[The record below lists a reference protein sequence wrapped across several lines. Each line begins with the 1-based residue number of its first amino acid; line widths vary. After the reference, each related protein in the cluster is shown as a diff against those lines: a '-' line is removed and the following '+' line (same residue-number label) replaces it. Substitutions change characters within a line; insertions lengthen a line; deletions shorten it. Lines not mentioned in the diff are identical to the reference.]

1 MVRAL
6 ITIVQEISLPIT
18 TRTTCN
24 DFIKNFI
31 ILPPH
36 RYITLPDSHPH
47 LCVGNGEAD
56 GGCYGDAGGPV
67 IVQKQGET
75 R

>member
-1 MVRAL
+1 MPVL
-6 ITIVQEISLPIT
+6 ISSVQEISLPVT

-24 DFIKNFI
+24 DFINYLFNRGDN
-31 ILPPH
+31 PVN
-36 RYITLPDSHPH
+36 YIGYI
-47 LCVGNGEAD
+47 CVGDGQAN
-56 GGCYGDAGGPV
+56 GGCYGDSGGPV